1 MKTLKGFLI
10 GFLSCLI
17 ITFSI
22 PTFAE
27 GILQTIDV
35 AVNAVTIMVDGEEVT
50 ADNFIYDGRTYV
62 QVKGFADVVGSGL
75 EWDEETYT
83 ISLTTQA
90 PPVTTTTTP
99 DKDIEDSQT
108 GGTTGGTG
116 DNTTGGTEGTTGD
129 TGDTT
134 GGDTGG
140 DTEGTIDDSP
150 SEPEPTDSAD
160 SGTPPPPPPDTQ
172 PPGYTPPDVPSNGRQ

>member
-83 ISLTTQA
+83 ISLTTQT
-90 PPVTTTTTP
+90 PVTTTTTP

-129 TGDTT
+129 TGDT
-134 GGDTGG
+134 
-140 DTEGTIDDSP
+140 EGTIDDPP
-150 SEPEPTDSAD
+150 SEPEPAPNTPA
-160 SGTPPPPPPDTQ
+160 PPPPNTQ
-172 PPGYTPPDVPSNGRQ
+172 PPGYTPPKIGTGSR

>member
-1 MKTLKGFLI
+1 MKTFKGFLI

-83 ISLTTQA
+83 ISLTTQT
-90 PPVTTTTTP
+90 PPTTTTTP
-99 DKDIEDSQT
+99 DKDIADSQT
-108 GGTTGGTG
+108 GGTTSGTE
-116 DNTTGGTEGTTGD
+116 DTTTGEEPE
-129 TGDTT
+129 
-134 GGDTGG
+134 G
-140 DTEGTIDDSP
+140 DTEGTIDDPP
-150 SEPEPTDSAD
+150 SEPEPAPNTPA
-160 SGTPPPPPPDTQ
+160 PPPPNTE
-172 PPGYTPPDVPSNGRQ
+172 PPGYTPPKIGTGSR